1 MLCPDNYCRRLS
13 GIKSKHRCQTWQMTS
28 ALSFSLL
35 VALAAIGIL
44 GPFGTDIYLPAL
56 PVMASEL
63 NVIPVTLQLTFTAF
77 TFGMAFGQIIF
88 GPLSDKYGRRIF
100 ILGSSALTVF
110 ISAWA
115 ALAESAAALI
125 IACGLLGLAAAAS
138 RVNAN
143 AVVSDLV
150 TGREANRGFSL
161 LGMMIGIGP
170 ILAPVGGA
178 VAMSIG
184 GSWRSIFW
192 ALAGYAAIVSITG
205 FFLVPETLKPENR
218 HSGGFTS
225 MVKAAGRILVNKIY
239 LAYALTMVLSF
250 GAIFGYIAYSAYIV
264 EEILGWNPT
273 EYSVIFALNGVL
285 LMITGLIGA
294 KLSKTWDPRRVLVI
308 ALVMNALG
316 AVGILLVAL
325 FMTPTSWVVLP
336 LLASMA
342 ASIGFLFGPATTMAL
357 VQVRQNAGTALALCG
372 ATQFVVAGIVAVLV
386 GIESSNHLLP
396 FGVVVAVLSILA
408 IVTARWGSRAS
419 KGIEI

>member
-1 MLCPDNYCRRLS
+1 
-13 GIKSKHRCQTWQMTS
+13 MTS

-56 PVMASEL
+56 PVMADEL

-192 ALAGYAAIVSITG
+192 ALAGYAAVVTITG
-205 FFLVPETLKPENR
+205 FFLVPETLKAEDR
-218 HSGGFTS
+218 HSGGFAS
-225 MVKAAGRILVNKIY
+225 LVRAGGRILQNRIF
-239 LAYALTMVLSF
+239 LAYSLTMILSF

-273 EYSVIFALNGVL
+273 EYSFIFAFNGIL
-285 LMITGLIGA
+285 LMVTGLIGA
-294 KLSKTWDPRRVLVI
+294 TLSKTWDPRRVLVI
-308 ALVMNALG
+308 ALVMNSIG
-316 AVGILLVAL
+316 AVGTLLVAL
-325 FMTPTSWVVLP
+325 FATPSSWLVLP

-342 ASIGFLFGPATTMAL
+342 ASMGFLFGPATTMAL
-357 VQVRQNAGTALALCG
+357 LQVRQNAGTALALSG
-372 ATQFVVAGIVAVLV
+372 AAQFVVAGIAAVLV
-386 GIESSNHLLP
+386 GFEHPNHLLP
-396 FGVVVAVLSILA
+396 FGIVVATLSILA
-408 IVTARWGSRAS
+408 IFTARWGSRAS
-419 KGIEI
+419 QGLEI

>member
-1 MLCPDNYCRRLS
+1 
-13 GIKSKHRCQTWQMTS
+13 MTS
-28 ALSFSLL
+28 TLSLSLL
-35 VALAAIGIL
+35 IALAAIGIL

-56 PVMASEL
+56 PNMADEL
-63 NVIPVTLQLTFTAF
+63 NVVPVTLQLTFTAF

-88 GPLSDKYGRRIF
+88 GPLSDKFGRRIF
-100 ILGSSALTVF
+100 ILGSSALTVL

-115 ALAESAAALI
+115 ALAESATSLI

-178 VAMSIG
+178 IAINIG

-192 ALAGYAAIVSITG
+192 ALAGYAAIVTVTG

-225 MVKAAGRILVNKIY
+225 LVKAGGRILKNPIF
-239 LAYALTMVLSF
+239 LAYSLTMVLSF
-250 GAIFGYIAYSAYIV
+250 GAIFGYIAYSSYIV
-264 EEILGWNPT
+264 EEILGWSPI
-273 EYSVIFALNGVL
+273 EYSFIFAINGIL

-294 KLSKTWDPRRVLVI
+294 KISRSWDPRRVLVV
-308 ALVMNALG
+308 ALVMNSLG
-316 AVGILLVAL
+316 AVGILVVAL
-325 FMTPTSWVVLP
+325 FGSPNSQVVLP
-336 LLASMA
+336 LLALMASSM
-342 ASIGFLFGPATTMAL
+342 GFLFGPATTMAL
-357 VQVRQNAGTALALCG
+357 AQVRQNAGTALALSG
-372 ATQFVVAGIVAVLV
+372 AAQFVVAGIAAVLV
-386 GIESSNHLLP
+386 GLEHPNHLLP
-396 FGVVVAVLSILA
+396 FGLVVSILSVAA
-408 IVTARWGSRAS
+408 IFTAWWGSRVS
-419 KGIEI
+419 RELEI